1 MDTAAHAA
9 TGGAAPGAPVA
20 GRVVITARAI
30 ETVLSALAAE
40 ELGGTAGGT
49 RVRVRD
55 EGGLLSVA
63 VRAPVHVTKPGS
75 TVLERVESA
84 RRRILTTGAELTG
97 ASLADV
103 TIRVTDTTSDNEKR
117 AQ

>member
-1 MDTAAHAA
+1 MD
-9 TGGAAPGAPVA
+9 APVTGPSIA

-30 ETVLSALAAE
+30 ETVFSALAAE
-40 ELGGTAGGT
+40 ELGGTARGT

-55 EGGLLSVA
+55 DSGLLSVA
-63 VRAPVHVTKPGS
+63 VRAPVHATSPGS

-84 RRRILTTGAELTG
+84 RQRILTTGAELTG
-97 ASLADV
+97 ATLTDV
-103 TIRVTDTTSDNEKR
+103 TIRVTDITSESEKR